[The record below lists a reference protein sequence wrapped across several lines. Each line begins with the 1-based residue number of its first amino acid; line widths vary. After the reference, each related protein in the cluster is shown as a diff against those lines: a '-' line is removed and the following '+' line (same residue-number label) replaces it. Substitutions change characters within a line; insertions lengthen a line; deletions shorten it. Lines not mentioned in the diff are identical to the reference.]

1 MTAPIWMAVP
11 PEVHSALLD
20 SGPGPESLLSAAA
33 AWNTLSAEYG
43 SAADEI
49 IAELG
54 SVQAGAWDGPSAE
67 SYVAAHAPYVTWLFQ
82 ASADGAA
89 AAAQHEAA
97 AASYAAAVS
106 AMPTLPELAANHVI
120 HGVLAATNFFGIN
133 AIPIALN
140 EADYV
145 RMWIQAATTMASY
158 EAASGAAVA
167 ATPQATPAPQIV
179 KFDAAAIDTLQEI
192 DQVFQQVFQQ
202 IEKILPYP
210 QLLGS
215 QIFDKFLQAMGYSWD
230 PANGTINGIP
240 YLSYNNP
247 LSLIYWITRALGY
260 STDFQTFVR
269 ALVTNPLQLLQSL
282 GSLTPLQV
290 ISYLALHPVLAIAIA
305 TAPLYSL
312 TSAASAVA
320 AVSVAGPAD
329 TPDVSDV
336 PVAAAPADVAPATVA
351 TASHAAPGFGGAPT
365 VAAPTGG
372 APAAPAPAASATAA
386 SAPPSAPPAQA
397 FLPYAIPAGPA
408 GGWGSGYTGR
418 SGTGATVRAPA
429 VDVAAVAAAAATRR
443 RARKR
448 LKEPEVLR
456 EYADA
461 YADLDPDIDPD
472 APAEAAE
479 SDRGAGSLGFAGT
492 ISKRAAQAA
501 GLAVLGGDRFGGGPV
516 VPMVPGTWD
525 PDAKPAG
532 DVD

>member
-269 ALVTNPLQLLQSL
+269 ALVL
-282 GSLTPLQV
+282 GIAPGPGHRDRHGP
-290 ISYLALHPVLAIAIA
+290 AVLAYI
-305 TAPLYSL
+305 
-312 TSAASAVA
+312 
-320 AVSVAGPAD
+320 G
-329 TPDVSDV
+329 
-336 PVAAAPADVAPATVA
+336 
-351 TASHAAPGFGGAPT
+351 GFRGRSRECGGAGRHARRIRRTRCRRACRCGSSHRRDGVPR
-365 VAAPTGG
+365 G
-372 APAAPAPAASATAA
+372 ARFRGCS
-386 SAPPSAPPAQA
+386 
-397 FLPYAIPAGPA
+397 
-408 GGWGSGYTGR
+408 
-418 SGTGATVRAPA
+418 
-429 VDVAAVAAAAATRR
+429 DRR
-443 RARKR
+443 RAYRWSPR
-448 LKEPEVLR
+448 GSRARGERHGRFGAAVGPTRPGLPALC
-456 EYADA
+456 
-461 YADLDPDIDPD
+461 DPCGSRGRMGLGIHGQVRHRRHGAGARGGRCRGRGRGGDSTTRP
-472 APAEAAE
+472 EAA
-479 SDRGAGSLGFAGT
+479 
-492 ISKRAAQAA
+492 
-501 GLAVLGGDRFGGGPV
+501 
-516 VPMVPGTWD
+516 
-525 PDAKPAG
+525 
-532 DVD
+532 